1 MFQPAPEN
9 ISRLSKEFASRLLMG
24 GVVTLITSNWQGRN
38 NVMPL
43 AWHMPVSSN
52 PTLIAI
58 AVAES
63 RYSIDMIN
71 HSEEFVINI
80 PKRPM
85 LHHVQYLG
93 QISGENIDKLEAA
106 QWDYFAGFRVM
117 SPLLYNCAG
126 WIECGVRHM
135 MPFGDHVLYIA
146 EVVSVQVDND
156 SFDLHW
162 KSDVD
167 DNRPLIYLG
176 DNAYSSFDIVKNAR
190 TPKDLEAPEKILAER
205 MIEEL
210 ELTKESIEK
219 REEIQAKLEREV
231 ELGNIIDVDTMSDF
245 IGLDENN
252 QLDFSQALIID
263 EQDKE
268 DQI

>member
-1 MFQPAPEN
+1 
-9 ISRLSKEFASRLLMG
+9 
-24 GVVTLITSNWQGRN
+24 
-38 NVMPL
+38 
-43 AWHMPVSSN
+43 
-52 PTLIAI
+52 
-58 AVAES
+58 
-63 RYSIDMIN
+63 
-71 HSEEFVINI
+71 
-80 PKRPM
+80 
-85 LHHVQYLG
+85 
-93 QISGENIDKLEAA
+93 
-106 QWDYFAGFRVM
+106 
-117 SPLLYNCAG
+117 
-126 WIECGVRHM
+126 M

-146 EVVSVQVDND
+146 EVVSVQVDNE

>member
-1 MFQPAPEN
+1 MYQPAPEN
-9 ISRLSKEFASRLLMG
+9 INRLSKEFAARLLMG
-24 GVVTLITSNWQGRN
+24 GVVTLVTSNWQGRN

-43 AWHMPVSSN
+43 AWHMPVSTN

-63 RYSIDMIN
+63 RYSVAMIN
-71 HSEEFVINI
+71 HSEEFTINI

-117 SPLLYNCAG
+117 SPLLHNCAG

-162 KSDVD
+162 KSDAGD
-167 DNRPLIYLG
+167 DRPLIYLG
-176 DNAYSSFDIVKNAR
+176 ENAYSSFDYVKNAR

-205 MIEEL
+205 MVEEL
-210 ELTKESIEK
+210 ELTKESVEK

-231 ELGNIIDVDTMSDF
+231 ELGNIIDVDTMSEF
-245 IGLDENN
+245 ISLDGNN
-252 QLDFSQALIID
+252 QLDFTQALIID
-263 EQDKE
+263 
-268 DQI
+268 DQEKKD